1 MNKRN
6 SRIGLAGSIVFHTVI
21 VSAILIVTKQTVLND
36 QIDDMKEVSSIS
48 MEMLAGVAEQPQVAV
63 APDVDE
69 TAKEEEAKPE
79 EKAEEKIEEPKPDPI
94 TEPEPIKKVVK
105 KEKLKE
111 PPKPKEPP
119 KEKPK
124 KVEKPVKALEKGKEV
139 KQGIVAK
146 AQPNIPQSQTPKEG
160 VVNGSQNGKGNV
172 GSSKGAENG
181 NAAKGNDSGGVGN
194 GSVAS
199 GTEINAYKSVLQRAL
214 QRQANNAYPTRERMM
229 RKMGTVT
236 LSFTVSTAGQLTNVS
251 VVSSSGNSNLDA
263 AAVKAAQSTKTSP
276 PPAGFPNHVTVPVKF
291 SIE

>member
-21 VSAILIVTKQTVLND
+21 VSAILIATKQTMLSD
-36 QIDDMKEVSSIS
+36 QIDDMQEVSSIS

-69 TAKEEEAKPE
+69 TAKEEAKPE

-105 KEKLKE
+105 KEKPKE
-111 PPKPKEPP
+111 PPKPKEPA

-160 VVNGSQNGKGNV
+160 VANGSQNGKGNV

-181 NAAKGNDSGGVGN
+181 NAAKGNDSSGVGN

-199 GTEINAYKSVLQRAL
+199 GTEINAYKSALQRAL

-236 LSFTVSTAGQLTNVS
+236 LSFTVSPAGQLTNVS

-276 PPAGFPNHVTVPVKF
+276 PPVGFPNHVTVPVKF

>member
-1 MNKRN
+1 
-6 SRIGLAGSIVFHTVI
+6 
-21 VSAILIVTKQTVLND
+21 
-36 QIDDMKEVSSIS
+36 
-48 MEMLAGVAEQPQVAV
+48 
-63 APDVDE
+63 
-69 TAKEEEAKPE
+69 
-79 EKAEEKIEEPKPDPI
+79 
-94 TEPEPIKKVVK
+94 
-105 KEKLKE
+105 E
-111 PPKPKEPP
+111 PPKPKAPP

-172 GSSKGAENG
+172 GSAKGVENG
-181 NAAKGNDSGGVGN
+181 NAAKGNGSDVGN
-194 GSVAS
+194 GSAAS
-199 GTEINAYKSVLQRAL
+199 GTEINAYKSALQRAL

-236 LSFTVSTAGQLTNVS
+236 LSFTISPAGQLINVS

-276 PPAGFPNHVTVPVKF
+276 PPEGFPNHVTVPVKF

>member
-21 VSAILIVTKQTVLND
+21 VSAILIATKQTVLSD
-36 QIDDMKEVSSIS
+36 QIDDMQEVSSIS

-79 EKAEEKIEEPKPDPI
+79 EKADPI

-105 KEKLKE
+105 KEKPKE
-111 PPKPKEPP
+111 PPKPKELP

-146 AQPNIPQSQTPKEG
+146 AQPNIPQSQSLKE
-160 VVNGSQNGKGNV
+160 
-172 GSSKGAENG
+172 
-181 NAAKGNDSGGVGN
+181 GVGN
-194 GSVAS
+194 GSQNSNVAKGNGSSIGNGSAS
-199 GTEINAYKSVLQRAL
+199 GTEINAYKSALQRAL

-236 LSFTVSTAGQLTNVS
+236 VSFTVSPTGQLTNVS

-276 PPAGFPNHVTVPVKF
+276 PPEGFPNHVTVPVKF

>member
-6 SRIGLAGSIVFHTVI
+6 SRIGLAGSIVFHAVI
-21 VSAILIVTKQTVLND
+21 VSVILIATKQTVLND
-36 QIDDMKEVSSIS
+36 QIDDMQEVSSIS

-105 KEKLKE
+105 KEKPKE
-111 PPKPKEPP
+111 PPKPKELP

-146 AQPNIPQSQTPKEG
+146 AQPNIPQSQSLKE
-160 VVNGSQNGKGNV
+160 
-172 GSSKGAENG
+172 
-181 NAAKGNDSGGVGN
+181 GVGN
-194 GSVAS
+194 GSQNSNVAKGNGSSIGNGSAS
-199 GTEINAYKSVLQRAL
+199 GTEINAYKSALQRAL

-236 LSFTVSTAGQLTNVS
+236 VSFTVSPTGQLTNVS

-276 PPAGFPNHVTVPVKF
+276 PPEGFPSHVTVPVKF

>member
-6 SRIGLAGSIVFHTVI
+6 SRIGLVGSIAFHTTI
-21 VSAILIVTKQTVLND
+21 VGIILFAAKQTVLND
-36 QIDDMKEVSSIS
+36 QIDDMQEVTSIS

-63 APDVDE
+63 APDIDE

-79 EKAEEKIEEPKPDPI
+79 EKVEEKIEEPKPEPI
-94 TEPEPIKKVVK
+94 AEPEPIKKVAK
-105 KEKLKE
+105 KEKPKE
-111 PPKPKEPP
+111 PSKPKEPP

-124 KVEKPVKALEKGKEV
+124 KVEKPIKALEKGKEV
-139 KQGIVAK
+139 KQGIIAK
-146 AQPNIPQSQTPKEG
+146 EQPNIPQNPTPKEG
-160 VVNGSQNGKGNV
+160 AVNGSQNGKGNI
-172 GSSKGAENG
+172 GSSKGSENG
-181 NAAKGNDSGGVGN
+181 NVAKGNGNGTGN
-194 GSVAS
+194 GSAGS
-199 GTEINAYKSVLQRAL
+199 GTEINAYKSALQRAL

-236 LSFTVSTAGQLTNVS
+236 LSFTISPAGQLINVS

-276 PPAGFPNHVTVPVKF
+276 PPEGFPNHVTVPVKF

>member
-21 VSAILIVTKQTVLND
+21 VSAILIATKQAVISD
-36 QIDDMKEVSSIS
+36 QIDDMQEVSSIS
-48 MEMLAGVAEQPQVAV
+48 MEMLASVAEQPQVAV

-105 KEKLKE
+105 KEKPKE
-111 PPKPKEPP
+111 PLKPKEPP

-160 VVNGSQNGKGNV
+160 VVNGSPNGKGNV
-172 GSSKGAENG
+172 GSAKGAENG
-181 NAAKGNDSGGVGN
+181 NAVKGNDSSGVGN

-236 LSFTVSTAGQLTNVS
+236 LSFTVSPAGQLTNVS
-251 VVSSSGNSNLDA
+251 VVGSSGNSNLDA